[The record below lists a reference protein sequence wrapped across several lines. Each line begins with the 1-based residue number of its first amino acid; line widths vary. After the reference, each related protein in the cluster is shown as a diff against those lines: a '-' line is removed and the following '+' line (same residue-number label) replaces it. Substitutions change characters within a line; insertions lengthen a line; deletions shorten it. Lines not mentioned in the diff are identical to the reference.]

1 MKKKTSF
8 ISKYKYLQILFV
20 TSTIIL
26 HISWKT
32 RWFNLVANRMLSKQ
46 FRHPLDNAMV
56 QVRNMGHL
64 NWSRNFKSYKISSV
78 DWISPVVWR
87 HWFQLGVS
95 PTILALNSVNEQPT
109 VSVSVSLYFVAHYN
123 VFFPLLHLLFRGACF
138 SVACYC
144 FFSLFPSLFPTSIPP
159 RSGAFIVPAEA
170 MTLRRRACNSSA
182 LS

>member
-1 MKKKTSF
+1 
-8 ISKYKYLQILFV
+8 
-20 TSTIIL
+20 
-26 HISWKT
+26 
-32 RWFNLVANRMLSKQ
+32 MLSKQ
-46 FRHPLDNAMV
+46 FRHPLENAMV

-95 PTILALNSVNEQPT
+95 PTILPLNSVNEQPT

-144 FFSLFPSLFPTSIPP
+144 FFPCFPLSF
-159 RSGAFIVPAEA
+159 
-170 MTLRRRACNSSA
+170 LRRSLHARAH
-182 LS
+182 LSCLLKPWHWDAERVTVPHFRS